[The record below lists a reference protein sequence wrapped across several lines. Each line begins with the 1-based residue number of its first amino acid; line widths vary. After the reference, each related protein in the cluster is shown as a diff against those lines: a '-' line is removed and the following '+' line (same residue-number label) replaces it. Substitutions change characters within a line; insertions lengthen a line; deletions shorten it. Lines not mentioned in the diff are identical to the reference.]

1 MVVIII
7 MLTPRQKQ
15 ILDFIIAYTKKRGF
29 APSIKEMGQK
39 LGVGIST
46 IHQHLMALQN
56 KGYLQRQKNQKR
68 GIEISSPER
77 LVKIPLLGT
86 IAAGQPIEAI
96 QEKEMIAVPKSKIP
110 PSSEVYALR
119 VAGSSM
125 IDENINDGDVVLVR
139 QQETAENGQKVVA
152 IIDNYEATLK
162 KFYKERGHIRLQPAN
177 KNMESLIFKNGRDV
191 SIQGIVLDVIR
202 EETRSPIHF
211 PEYQETKKYIEV
223 PLNKIICGDAIE
235 VMQAMPADCV
245 DLVVTSPPYDEL
257 RNYNGYAFDFD
268 GMARGLFRI
277 VKKGGV
283 LVWVVGDKINKGNRS
298 FTSFKQALFF
308 QGLGFNAHDVMIYRK
323 KNTPFMRSNAYTNCY
338 EFMFV
343 FSKGSPKT
351 FNPLKTKTVRQGQEM
366 LPFNKKADGINKKI
380 KGELKPEKTLT
391 NIWDYAVG
399 FGGSTSDKIAF
410 QHTAI
415 FPEKLA
421 EDHILS
427 WTKAGDVV
435 FDPMCGSGTT
445 CKMAAIN
452 KRHYV
457 GCDISKEYV
466 ELTKKRLKCLN
477 L

>member
-1 MVVIII
+1 M
-7 MLTPRQKQ
+7 MTKRQKEV
-15 ILDFIIAYTKKRGF
+15 LDLIENYSNKKGY
-29 APSIKEMGQK
+29 APSFEEIRKRLK
-39 LGVGIST
+39 LASVSTVHFHISK
-46 IHQHLMALQN
+46 LKAGN
-56 KGYLQRQKNQKR
+56 YLGKIDNQAR
-68 GIEISSPER
+68 SISISSKEP
-77 LVKIPLLGT
+77 LVKIQLLGT

-96 QEKEMIAVPKSKIP
+96 QNKEVIAVPKSKIP
-110 PSSEVYALR
+110 SSSEVYALR
-119 VAGSSM
+119 VVGSSM

-152 IIDNYEATLK
+152 LIDNHEATLK
-162 KFYKERGHIRLQPAN
+162 KFYKERGRIRLQPAN
-177 KNMESLIFKNGRDV
+177 KKMEPLIFRNGRDI

-202 EETRSPIHF
+202 EEGTSTIKLLQ
-211 PEYQETKKYIEV
+211 YKETEEHRKL
-223 PLNKIICGDAIE
+223 PLNDIICGNAVD
-235 VMQAMPADCV
+235 VMKTFPPNSI

-257 RNYNGYAFDFD
+257 RNYNGYSFDF
-268 GMARGLFRI
+268 GGIANGLFR
-277 VKKGGV
+277 VMKKGGIV
-283 LVWVVGDKINKGNRS
+283 VWVVGDKIQKGNRS
-298 FTSFKQALFF
+298 LTSFKQALFF
-308 QGLGFNAHDVMIYRK
+308 QGIGFNVHDVMIYRK

-351 FNPLKTKTVRQGQEM
+351 FNPLKTKTARQGQEM
-366 LPFNKKADGINKKI
+366 LPFNKKADGINKKTL
-380 KGELKPEKTLT
+380 GELKPEKTMT
-391 NIWDYAVG
+391 NIWEYAVG

-427 WTKAGDVV
+427 WTKTGDVV

-445 CKMAAIN
+445 CKMATIN
-452 KRHYV
+452 KRHYI

-466 ELTKKRLKCLN
+466 ELTKKRLQYFN

>member
-1 MVVIII
+1 
-7 MLTPRQKQ
+7 MLTKRQKE
-15 ILDFIIAYTKKRGF
+15 IFDFVEDY
-29 APSIKEMGQK
+29 SQK
-39 LGVGIST
+39 
-46 IHQHLMALQN
+46 
-56 KGYLQRQKNQKR
+56 KGYSPSFEEIRRRLKLASVSTVHFHISKLKE
-68 GIEISSPER
+68 GGYLGKIENRARAISVVSKEPM
-77 LVKIPLLGT
+77 VKIPLLGT

-96 QEKEMIAVPKSKIP
+96 QNKEMIAVPKSKIP
-110 PSSEVYALR
+110 SSSEVYALR
-119 VAGSSM
+119 VVGSSM

-152 IIDNYEATLK
+152 LIDNHEATLK
-162 KFYKERGHIRLQPAN
+162 KFYKEKGQIRLQPAN
-177 KNMESLIFKNGRDV
+177 KTFEPLIFRNGKDI
-191 SIQGIVLDVIR
+191 SIQGIILDVIR
-202 EETRSPIHF
+202 EEIRSVIQF
-211 PEYQETKKYIEV
+211 PEYKETQKYTEI
-223 PLNKIICGDAIE
+223 PLNKIICDDAVG
-235 VMQAMPADCV
+235 VMQAMPSNCV

-257 RNYNGYAFDFD
+257 RNYNGYAFDFERI
-268 GMARGLFRI
+268 AKGLFRVI
-277 VKKGGV
+277 KKGGV
-283 LVWVVGDKINKGNRS
+283 LVWVVGDKISKGNKS

-308 QGLGFNAHDVMIYRK
+308 QSLGFNAHDVMIYRK

-343 FSKGSPKT
+343 FSKGAPKT

-366 LPFNKKADGINKKI
+366 LPFNKKADGINKKT

-399 FGGSTSDKIAF
+399 YGGSTSDKIAF

-421 EDHILS
+421 EDHIIS
-427 WTKAGDVV
+427 WTKPGDVV

-452 KRHYV
+452 KRYYI

-466 ELTKKRLKCLN
+466 ELTKKRLKYFN